1 MAFKGVILIFSLAY
15 CFSSFAQ
22 DDYVLESESNSKTKE
37 INKAIFN
44 KPNPDYTSYFTT
56 PTAYTLTKRDFR
68 LASNDILFF
77 KISYGLTSN
86 TTISLNMSAFS
97 SLIGSIKQNIKK
109 NENVC
114 VSITASLGDLT
125 SGIKDTSVLFTGG
138 SGQATIGNHQ
148 NNVTVGTGF
157 YYINSN
163 IEMINE
169 EHEFFFHTINAG
181 FQKQLSKNVYLM
193 IDGLYFTNYNILTGG
208 AGFRFVIKTKYSI
221 NAGLMPIFW
230 NNIRTTRHDFTSGV
244 IPFFSARMLIE
255 RKD

>member
-1 MAFKGVILIFSLAY
+1 MVKGVFLLLFSFYFYTA
-15 CFSSFAQ
+15 FAQ
-22 DDYVLESESNSKTKE
+22 DDYVLESDNSKSTE

-77 KISYGLTSN
+77 KVSYGLTN
-86 TTISLNMSAFS
+86 KTTIGLNMSMFS
-97 SLIGSIKQNIKK
+97 SLVGSIKQNIKS
-109 NENVC
+109 NESINI
-114 VSITASLGDLT
+114 SITASIGDLT
-125 SGIKDTSVLFTGG
+125 SGIKDTTVLFTGG
-138 SGQATIGNHQ
+138 SGQATIGDHQ
-148 NNVTVGTGF
+148 NNLTIGTGF

-163 IEMINE
+163 VEMINE
-169 EHEFFFHTINAG
+169 ETEFFFHTINAG

-193 IDGLYFTNYNILTGG
+193 VDGLYFTNYNILTGG
-208 AGFRFVIKTKYSI
+208 AGFKFVIKTKYSI

>member
-1 MAFKGVILIFSLAY
+1 MVFKGFILL
-15 CFSSFAQ
+15 FSSIYFTAAFAQ
-22 DDYVLESESNSKTKE
+22 DDYVLESDNSKTTE

-77 KISYGLTSN
+77 KASYGLTNN
-86 TTISLNMSAFS
+86 TTISLNISAFS
-97 SLIGSIKQNIKK
+97 SLVGSIKQNIKR
-109 NENVC
+109 NENVS
-114 VSITASLGDLT
+114 VSITASIGDLT
-125 SGIKDTSVLFTGG
+125 SGLEDTTVLFTGG
-138 SGQATIGNHQ
+138 SGQATIGDHQ
-148 NNVTVGTGF
+148 NNVTIGTGI
-157 YYINSN
+157 YYINSSV
-163 IEMINE
+163 EMINE
-169 EHEFFFHTINAG
+169 ESEFFFHTINAG
-181 FQKQLSKNVYLM
+181 FQKQLSKNIYLM

-208 AGFRFVIKTKYSI
+208 AGFKFVIKTKYSI

-230 NNIRTTRHDFTSGV
+230 NNIRSTRYDFTSGV

>member
-1 MAFKGVILIFSLAY
+1 MAKGFFLLLFTFYYYSL
-15 CFSSFAQ
+15 FAQ
-22 DDYVLESESNSKTKE
+22 DEYVLDTDNSKTTE

-77 KISYGLTSN
+77 KVSYGLTSN
-86 TTISLNMSAFS
+86 STISLNMSAFS

-109 NENVC
+109 NENIC
-114 VSITASLGDLT
+114 ISITASLGDLT
-125 SGIKDTSVLFTGG
+125 SGLKDTTVLFTGC
-138 SGQATIGNHQ
+138 SGQATIGDHQ
-148 NNVTVGTGF
+148 NNLTIGTGI

-163 IEMINE
+163 VEMINE
-169 EHEFFFHTINAG
+169 ETEFFFHTINAG
-181 FQKQLSKNVYLM
+181 FQKQLSKNSYLM
-193 IDGLYFTNYNILTGG
+193 LDGLYFTNYNILTGG
-208 AGFRFVIKTKYSI
+208 IGFKFVIKTKYSV
-221 NAGLMPIFW
+221 NAGVMPVIW

-244 IPFFSARMLIE
+244 LPFFSVRMLIE